1 MAVIVI
7 MNAHP
12 DSPEDWRILQDDEYG
27 GTGSGFENRTF
38 PTATDA
44 DNWIESNAKNGWC
57 TLIVGED
64 D

>member
-7 MNAHP
+7 MDADP
-12 DSPEDWRILQDDEYG
+12 DYPEDWRILQANEYDG
-27 GTGSGFENRTF
+27 AGAGCDNRTF
-38 PTATDA
+38 PTSTDA
-44 DNWIESNAKNGWC
+44 DNWIQRNAKKGWC